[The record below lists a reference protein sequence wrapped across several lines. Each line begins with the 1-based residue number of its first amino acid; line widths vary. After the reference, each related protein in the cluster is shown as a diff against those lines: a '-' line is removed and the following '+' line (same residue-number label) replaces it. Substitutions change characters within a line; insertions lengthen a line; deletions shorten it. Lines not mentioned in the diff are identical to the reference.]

1 VVVSEPQ
8 RAFYGNQL
16 GNTFPLFTHYQAP
29 VPLQTR
35 RMVLDLEFY
44 NSVGSL
50 VALADH
56 AAEYLPPP
64 DWAVQRGYG
73 LGFLLV
79 GCVGGQGGGG

>member
-1 VVVSEPQ
+1 
-8 RAFYGNQL
+8 
-16 GNTFPLFTHYQAP
+16 
-29 VPLQTR
+29 
-35 RMVLDLEFY
+35 MVLDLEFY